1 MVLPVDV
8 IPLRRCLALLWRLFA
23 EQRRRGR
30 EVLSHG
36 KGDELL
42 INSEAERAAEP
53 NSPYDELIALQAL
66 AAKEEEAEAALPHCC
81 GTPCSP
87 SIALTTAVF
96 VMGAA
101 TMACAF
107 PSVTVV
113 FGLLGSTTSV
123 TCMQVRKHT
132 RPTHPPA
139 RPPLTLDNPSW
150 ALGNLS
156 RPSTGFLTLRSCCRP
171 ARPPLRPSRSHVGG
185 RSATTRSFLTFGS
198 IRPNHPPHS
207 GRWRG
212 PCTR

>member
-8 IPLRRCLALLWRLFA
+8 IPLRRCLALLWRLVA

-42 INSEAERAAEP
+42 INSEAECAAEP

-101 TMACAF
+101 TLACAF

-123 TCMQVRKHT
+123 TCMIFY
-132 RPTHPPA
+132 PA
-139 RPPLTLDNPSW
+139 LMLQARAAATEAFEKSRGRLLGDDEELLDIRFFTPKSPAALRALAW
-150 ALGNLS
+150 ALHALS
-156 RPSTGFLTLRSCCRP
+156 LVLILLGT
-171 ARPPLRPSRSHVGG
+171 
-185 RSATTRSFLTFGS
+185 SAYVFTTWF
-198 IRPNHPPHS
+198 
-207 GRWRG
+207 
-212 PCTR
+212 